1 MYHSGYLKMDI
12 QRLISMANQ
21 IGDFY
26 ESYPDPAQAEQGIA
40 EHINR
45 FWALAMRQ
53 QIAQHVSQQ
62 AGVGLHVPVQKAIA
76 AHLKI

>member
-1 MYHSGYLKMDI
+1 MDNK
-12 QRLISMANQ
+12 RLISMANQ

-26 ESYPDPAQAEQGIA
+26 ESYPDQNQAQQGIA

-53 QIAQHVSQQ
+53 QIAQYVKEQAGLGLHIPVQQ
-62 AGVGLHVPVQKAIA
+62 AIA
-76 AHLKI
+76 KYLKI

>member
-1 MYHSGYLKMDI
+1 MDI

-26 ESYPDPAQAEQGIA
+26 ESYPDQSQAQQGIA

-53 QIAQHVSQQ
+53 QIAHYVSEQ
-62 AGVGLHVPVQKAIA
+62 AGTGLHVQVQKAIA
-76 AHLKI
+76 MHLKV

>member
-1 MYHSGYLKMDI
+1 
-12 QRLISMANQ
+12 MANQ

-26 ESYPDPAQAEQGIA
+26 ESYPDQSQAQQGIA

-53 QIAQHVSQQ
+53 QIAQYVSEQ
-62 AGVGLHVPVQKAIA
+62 AGTGLHVQVQKAIA
-76 AHLKI
+76 MHLKV

>member
-1 MYHSGYLKMDI
+1 MDI
-12 QRLISMANQ
+12 QRLITMANQ

-53 QIAQHVSQQ
+53 QIAQY
-62 AGVGLHVPVQKAIA
+62 VG
-76 AHLKI
+76 

>member
-1 MYHSGYLKMDI
+1 MDNK
-12 QRLISMANQ
+12 RLISMANQ

-26 ESYPDPAQAEQGIA
+26 ESYPDQNQAQQGIA

-53 QIAQHVSQQ
+53 QIAQYVREQAGLGLHIPVQQ
-62 AGVGLHVPVQKAIA
+62 AITKY
-76 AHLKI
+76 LKI

>member
-1 MYHSGYLKMDI
+1 MDI

-26 ESYPDPAQAEQGIA
+26 ESYPDQSQAQQGIA

-53 QIAQHVSQQ
+53 QIAQYVSEQ
-62 AGVGLHVPVQKAIA
+62 AGTGLHVQVQKAIA
-76 AHLKI
+76 MHLKV

>member
-1 MYHSGYLKMDI
+1 
-12 QRLISMANQ
+12 
-21 IGDFY
+21 
-26 ESYPDPAQAEQGIA
+26 
-40 EHINR
+40 
-45 FWALAMRQ
+45 MRQ

>member
-1 MYHSGYLKMDI
+1 MDT

-26 ESYPDPAQAEQGIA
+26 ESYPDPSQAEQGIA

-53 QIAQHVSQQ
+53 QIAKHVSEQ
-62 AGVGLHVPVQKAIA
+62 AGVGLHGAVQKAIA

>member
-1 MYHSGYLKMDI
+1 MDI

-26 ESYPDPAQAEQGIA
+26 ESYPDQSQAQQGIA

-53 QIAQHVSQQ
+53 QIAQYVSEK
-62 AGVGLHVPVQKAIA
+62 AGTGLHEQVQRAIST
-76 AHLKI
+76 HLKV

>member
-1 MYHSGYLKMDI
+1 MDI

-26 ESYPDPAQAEQGIA
+26 ESYPDQSQAQQGIA

-53 QIAQHVSQQ
+53 QIAQYVSDQ
-62 AGVGLHVPVQKAIA
+62 AGTGLHVQVQKAIA
-76 AHLKI
+76 KHLKV

>member
-1 MYHSGYLKMDI
+1 MDI

-26 ESYPDPAQAEQGIA
+26 ESYPDQSQAQQGIA

-53 QIAQHVSQQ
+53 QIAQYVSEQ
-62 AGVGLHVPVQKAIA
+62 AGTGLHEQVQKAIA
-76 AHLKI
+76 MHLKV

>member
-1 MYHSGYLKMDI
+1 MDI
-12 QRLISMANQ
+12 QRLVSMANQ

-26 ESYPDPAQAEQGIA
+26 ESYPDQSQAQHGIA

-45 FWALAMRQ
+45 FWALVMRQ
-53 QIAQHVSQQ
+53 QIAHYVAEQ
-62 AGVGLHVPVQKAIA
+62 GGTGLHEQVQKAIS